1 MNTSNR
7 RLARA
12 DGGANVARLREV
24 MGGSARL
31 GADLRDQRLRQGRE
45 LADAAARL
53 RIGTDYLGAMEEGR
67 FDDLPGRVYAVGFL
81 RSYAEFLGLDGALFV
96 ERLRTEGGGP
106 TGPIELSFPE
116 PMAPPSLPTGR
127 ILAVTLVLAVVVVFA
142 WMRVQDG
149 IMSISDPVEPVPAE
163 LVPEAAQPVEPAVA
177 AVPAEA
183 VPPAS
188 PPADAAPSAPAPEV
202 TVLPAA
208 EAGLPYEPPVAAE
221 PEPAPPAPSVT
232 VPAAPVIVV
241 TDGIEATAEAPVA
254 TTPAT
259 TPTTTATTA
268 PTTTPTTTAT
278 TAPTTT
284 PTTTDE
290 ATPIAVAP
298 TDYVPTVYGRGNAGR
313 VELRATEET
322 WIQVTAA
329 DGATVFTRVLRPG
342 DAYRVPDRAG
352 LSLRTGNA
360 GGLEVVVDGAALGPL
375 GGLGE
380 IRRGIALD
388 PDSLKAGTAGGG

>member
-24 MGGSARL
+24 MGGTARL
-31 GADLRDQRLRQGRE
+31 GADLRDQRLRQGLE

-67 FDDLPGRVYAVGFL
+67 FDDLPGRVYAFGFL
-81 RSYAEFLGLDGALFV
+81 RSYAEYLGLDGDLFV
-96 ERLRTEGGGP
+96 ERLRIEGGGP
-106 TGPIELSFPE
+106 TGPTELSFPE

-127 ILAVTLVLAVVVVFA
+127 IIAVTLVIAVVVVLA

-163 LVPEAAQPVEPAVA
+163 LAAVPEAAPPVEPAVA
-177 AVPAEA
+177 VPAEA
-183 VPPAS
+183 VAVAPAS
-188 PPADAAPSAPAPEV
+188 PPVEAAPSVPAPEV
-202 TVLPAA
+202 TALPAA
-208 EAGLPYEPPVAAE
+208 EAGLTYEPPVEAE
-221 PEPAPPAPSVT
+221 PEPPAPPVT
-232 VPAAPVIVV
+232 VLAAPEIVV
-241 TDGIEATAEAPVA
+241 TDGIEATPEVPTPSIAPTTTPT

-259 TPTTTATTA
+259 TPTTT
-268 PTTTPTTTAT
+268 
-278 TAPTTT
+278 
-284 PTTTDE
+284 DE
-290 ATPIAVAP
+290 ATLVAP

-322 WIQVTAA
+322 WIQVTAS
-329 DGATVFTRVLRPG
+329 DGAAVFTRVLRPG